1 MENAIITKTKKRRH
15 NNDWNNSTVTERQR
29 ERRARLNGF
38 AKSAGFDS
46 WSAYETAVIN
56 ESNPL
61 VVVNAKGIKHTHGM
75 ITLKW
80 LRDVYASELL
90 ASRQARK
97 MGPQYFAALRFGME
111 SGFWAMQRGLM

>member
-1 MENAIITKTKKRRH
+1 MENATITKIKKRRH
-15 NNDWNNSTVTERQR
+15 NNGWNDFTVTERQR
-29 ERRARLNGF
+29 ERRARLNRF

-56 ESNPL
+56 KSNPL
-61 VVVNAKGIKHTHGM
+61 VVVNTEGIKHTHGM

-97 MGPQYFAALRFGME
+97 MGPQYFAALCFGME

>member
-1 MENAIITKTKKRRH
+1 MTKTKKRRH
-15 NNDWNNSTVTERQR
+15 NNGWNDSTVTERQR
-29 ERRARLNGF
+29 ERRARLNRF

-56 ESNPL
+56 KSNPL
-61 VVVNAKGIKHTHGM
+61 VVVNAEGIKHTHGM
-75 ITLKW
+75 ITLKC

-90 ASRQARK
+90 ASRPARK